1 MPFDKCNIRARALAQ
16 INRRTETGAKTDYES
31 GTLNREIRKVCD
43 IIHAAGFRTNEE
55 AFALCRSHS
64 LLSCTEDE
72 SKRIRAMYRTMQAHA
87 LMPTFW
93 SMFKAYN
100 TRNAASAKPCFT
112 LIAPHTYAVMDTKVL
127 HDPNARELVVTDKY
141 DLCIRKWKLTYSW
154 TPLREVDKHDLQDLH
169 RVLATLSR
177 SGLKRQ
183 IERDISEAYSTPTV
197 LASSTSADDTLC
209 KEAGNV

>member
-1 MPFDKCNIRARALAQ
+1 MQNNIVSRGLSAQ
-16 INRRTETGAKTDYES
+16 LNRRIENGAKTDYEDA
-31 GTLNREIRKVCD
+31 TRNREISKVCD
-43 IIHAAGFRTNEE
+43 IIHAAGFATIEE

-87 LMPTFW
+87 LMSTFW

-100 TRNAASAKPCFT
+100 TRNAASAKPCFQ
-112 LIAPHTYAVMDTKVL
+112 LVAPHIYTVLDTKVL

-141 DLCIRKWKLTYSW
+141 DLYIRKWKLSYSW
-154 TPLREVDKHDLQDLH
+154 EPLRETDKHDLQDLH
-169 RVLATLSR
+169 RVLAILSR

-183 IERDISEAYSTPTV
+183 IERDISEAHSTPIAQAQAPAQGGV
-197 LASSTSADDTLC
+197 
-209 KEAGNV
+209 

>member
-1 MPFDKCNIRARALAQ
+1 MPFENPHTRVLAQ
-16 INRRTETGAKTDYES
+16 LNRSYEPGSRTQYES
-31 GTLNREIRKVCD
+31 ATLNREVRKVCD
-43 IIHAAGFRTNEE
+43 IIHAAGFTTNEE

-72 SKRIRAMYRTMQAHA
+72 SRRIRAMYRTMQSHA

-93 SMFKAYN
+93 SLFKAYN
-100 TRNAASAKPCFT
+100 TRNAASAKPCFS

-141 DLCIRKWKLTYSW
+141 DLYIRKWKLSYSW
-154 TPLREVDKHDLQDLH
+154 EPLREIDKHDLQDLH

-183 IERDISEAYSTPTV
+183 IERDISEAYSTPC
-197 LASSTSADDTLC
+197 SAAQAPAQ
-209 KEAGNV
+209 EGV

>member
-1 MPFDKCNIRARALAQ
+1 MFDKNNPRARALAQ
-16 INRRTETGAKTDYES
+16 LKRRSETGAKTDYEDA
-31 GTLNREIRKVCD
+31 TRNREIRRVCD
-43 IIHAAGFRTNEE
+43 IIHAAGFHTNEE

-93 SMFKAYN
+93 SMFKTYN
-100 TRNAASAKPCFT
+100 TRNAASAKPCFQ
-112 LIAPHTYAVMDTKVL
+112 LIAPHTYAVLDTKVL

-141 DLCIRKWKLTYSW
+141 DLYVRKWKLSYSW
-154 TPLREVDKHDLQDLH
+154 EPLREADKHDLQDLH

-183 IERDISEAYSTPTV
+183 IERDISGAHNSPMVQSASATEAP
-197 LASSTSADDTLC
+197 
-209 KEAGNV
+209 NV

>member
-1 MPFDKCNIRARALAQ
+1 MFDKNNPRARALAQ
-16 INRRTETGAKTDYES
+16 LKRRSETGAKTDYEDA
-31 GTLNREIRKVCD
+31 TRNREIRRVCD
-43 IIHAAGFRTNEE
+43 IIHAAGFHTNEE

-93 SMFKAYN
+93 SLFKAYN
-100 TRNAASAKPCFT
+100 TCNAASAKPCFQ
-112 LIAPHTYAVMDTKVL
+112 LIAPHTYAVLDIKVL

-141 DLCIRKWKLTYSW
+141 DLYVYKWKLSYSW
-154 TPLREVDKHDLQDLH
+154 EPLREVDKHDLQDLH

-183 IERDISEAYSTPTV
+183 IERDISEAHSTFIAQAQV
-197 LASSTSADDTLC
+197 SAQ
-209 KEAGNV
+209 EGV

>member
-1 MPFDKCNIRARALAQ
+1 MFDKNNPRARALAQ
-16 INRRTETGAKTDYES
+16 LKRRSETGAKTDYEDA
-31 GTLNREIRKVCD
+31 TRNREIRRVCD
-43 IIHAAGFRTNEE
+43 IIHAAGFHTNEE

-93 SMFKAYN
+93 SLFKAYN
-100 TRNAASAKPCFT
+100 TRNAASAKPCFQ
-112 LIAPHTYAVMDTKVL
+112 LIAPHTYAVLDIKVL

-141 DLCIRKWKLTYSW
+141 DLYVYKWKLSYSW
-154 TPLREVDKHDLQDLH
+154 EPLREVDRHDLQDLH

-183 IERDISEAYSTPTV
+183 IERDINEAYNAAFSGA
-197 LASSTSADDTLC
+197 ASAC
-209 KEAGNV
+209 MEAPNV

>member
-1 MPFDKCNIRARALAQ
+1 MFDKNNPRARALAQ
-16 INRRTETGAKTDYES
+16 LKRRSETGAKTDYEDA
-31 GTLNREIRKVCD
+31 TRNREIRRVCD
-43 IIHAAGFRTNEE
+43 IIHAAGFHTNEE

-93 SMFKAYN
+93 SLFKAYN
-100 TRNAASAKPCFT
+100 TRNAASAKPCFQ
-112 LIAPHTYAVMDTKVL
+112 LIAPHTYAVLDIKVL

-141 DLCIRKWKLTYSW
+141 DLYVYKWKLSYSW
-154 TPLREVDKHDLQDLH
+154 EPLREVDKHDLQDLH

-183 IERDISEAYSTPTV
+183 IERDICEAYNAAFAGA
-197 LASSTSADDTLC
+197 ASACAEAD
-209 KEAGNV
+209 NV

>member
-1 MPFDKCNIRARALAQ
+1 MFDKNNPRARALAQ
-16 INRRTETGAKTDYES
+16 LKRRSETGAKTDYEDA
-31 GTLNREIRKVCD
+31 TRNREIRRVCD
-43 IIHAAGFRTNEE
+43 IIHAAGFHTNEE

-93 SMFKAYN
+93 SLFKAYN
-100 TRNAASAKPCFT
+100 TRNAASAKPCFQ
-112 LIAPHTYAVMDTKVL
+112 LIAPHTYAVLDIKVL

-141 DLCIRKWKLTYSW
+141 DLYVYKWKLSYSW
-154 TPLREVDKHDLQDLH
+154 EPLREVDKHDLQDLH

-183 IERDISEAYSTPTV
+183 IERDISEAHSTYIAQVQDPAQDGV
-197 LASSTSADDTLC
+197 
-209 KEAGNV
+209 

>member
-1 MPFDKCNIRARALAQ
+1 MQYPTIRAGALAQ
-16 INRRTETGAKTDYES
+16 
-31 GTLNREIRKVCD
+31 LNRKPENSYREFESATMQREVKRICD
-43 IIHAAGFRTNEE
+43 IIHAAGFTTNEE

-112 LIAPHTYAVMDTKVL
+112 LIAPHTYAVLDTKVL

-141 DLCIRKWKLTYSW
+141 DLYIRKWKLSYSW
-154 TPLREVDKHDLQDLH
+154 EPLREIDKHDLQDLH

-183 IERDISEAYSTPTV
+183 IERDISEAHSAATPQAQAPV
-197 LASSTSADDTLC
+197 QD
-209 KEAGNV
+209 GV

>member
-1 MPFDKCNIRARALAQ
+1 MQNNIVSRGLLAQ
-16 INRRTETGAKTDYES
+16 LNRSIENGAKTDYEDA
-31 GTLNREIRKVCD
+31 TRNREIRKVCD
-43 IIHAAGFRTNEE
+43 IIHAAGFATIEE

-87 LMPTFW
+87 LMSTFW

-100 TRNAASAKPCFT
+100 TRNAASAKPCFQ
-112 LIAPHTYAVMDTKVL
+112 LVAPHIYTVLDTKVL

-141 DLCIRKWKLTYSW
+141 DLYIRKWKLSYSW
-154 TPLREVDKHDLQDLH
+154 EPLREIDKHDLQDLH
-169 RVLATLSR
+169 RVLAILSR

-183 IERDISEAYSTPTV
+183 IERDISEAHGTPIAQAQAPAQGGV
-197 LASSTSADDTLC
+197 
-209 KEAGNV
+209 

>member
-1 MPFDKCNIRARALAQ
+1 MQYPAIRAGALAQ
-16 INRRTETGAKTDYES
+16 
-31 GTLNREIRKVCD
+31 LNRKPENSYREFESATMQREVKRICD
-43 IIHAAGFRTNEE
+43 IIHAAGFATNEE

-112 LIAPHTYAVMDTKVL
+112 LIAPHTYAVLDTKVL

-141 DLCIRKWKLTYSW
+141 DLYVRKWKLSYSW
-154 TPLREVDKHDLQDLH
+154 EPLREIDKHDLQDLH

-183 IERDISEAYSTPTV
+183 IERDISEAHSTPTAQS
-197 LASSTSADDTLC
+197 ASAT
-209 KEAGNV
+209 EASNV

>member
-1 MPFDKCNIRARALAQ
+1 MFDKNNPRARALAQ
-16 INRRTETGAKTDYES
+16 LKRRSETGAKTDYEDA
-31 GTLNREIRKVCD
+31 TRNREIRRVCD
-43 IIHAAGFRTNEE
+43 IIHAAGFHTNEE

-93 SMFKAYN
+93 SLFKAYN
-100 TRNAASAKPCFT
+100 TRNAASAKPCFQ
-112 LIAPHTYAVMDTKVL
+112 LIAPHTYAVLDIKVL

-141 DLCIRKWKLTYSW
+141 DLYVYKWKLSYSW
-154 TPLREVDKHDLQDLH
+154 EPLREVDKHDLQDLH

-183 IERDISEAYSTPTV
+183 IERDISEAYN
-197 LASSTSADDTLC
+197 ASFAGKASACT
-209 KEAGNV
+209 EAPNV

>member
-1 MPFDKCNIRARALAQ
+1 MIDTKM
-16 INRRTETGAKTDYES
+16 RTSAFVAPCTGYES
-31 GTLNREIRKVCD
+31 PTRDREVRRICD
-43 IIHAAGFRTNEE
+43 IIHAAGFATNEE

-72 SKRIRAMYRTMQAHA
+72 SRRIRAMYRTMQAHA

-100 TRNAASAKPCFT
+100 TRNAASAKPCFQ
-112 LIAPHTYAVMDTKVL
+112 LIAPHTYAVLDTKVL

-141 DLCIRKWKLTYSW
+141 DLYVRKWKLSYSW
-154 TPLREVDKHDLQDLH
+154 EPLREIDKHDLQDLR

-183 IERDISEAYSTPTV
+183 IERDISEAYSLPMAQP
-197 LASSTSADDTLC
+197 ASITLQPTSAT
-209 KEAGNV
+209 EASDV

>member
-1 MPFDKCNIRARALAQ
+1 MFDKNNPRARALAQ
-16 INRRTETGAKTDYES
+16 LKRRSETGAKTDYEDA
-31 GTLNREIRKVCD
+31 TRNREIRRVCD
-43 IIHAAGFRTNEE
+43 IIHAAGFHTNEE

-93 SMFKAYN
+93 SLFKAYN
-100 TRNAASAKPCFT
+100 TRNSASAKPCFQ
-112 LIAPHTYAVMDTKVL
+112 LIAPHTYAVLDIKVL

-141 DLCIRKWKLTYSW
+141 DLYVYKWKLSYSW
-154 TPLREVDKHDLQDLH
+154 EPLREVDRHDLQDLH

-183 IERDISEAYSTPTV
+183 IERDICDAHSTYIAQVQAPAQDGV
-197 LASSTSADDTLC
+197 
-209 KEAGNV
+209 

>member
-1 MPFDKCNIRARALAQ
+1 MFDKNNPRARALAQ
-16 INRRTETGAKTDYES
+16 LKRRSETGAKTDYEDA
-31 GTLNREIRKVCD
+31 TRNREIRRVCD
-43 IIHAAGFRTNEE
+43 IIHAAGFHTNEE

-93 SMFKAYN
+93 SLFKAYN
-100 TRNAASAKPCFT
+100 TRNAASAKPCFQ
-112 LIAPHTYAVMDTKVL
+112 LIAPHTYAVLDTKVL
-127 HDPNARELVVTDKY
+127 HDPNARELVVTNKY
-141 DLCIRKWKLTYSW
+141 DLYVRKWKLSYSW
-154 TPLREVDKHDLQDLH
+154 EPLREVDKHDLQDLH

-183 IERDISEAYSTPTV
+183 IERDISEAYNAAFV
-197 LASSTSADDTLC
+197 DASSACT
-209 KEAGNV
+209 EAPNV

>member
-1 MPFDKCNIRARALAQ
+1 MFDKNNPRARALAQ
-16 INRRTETGAKTDYES
+16 LKRRSETGAKTDYEDA
-31 GTLNREIRKVCD
+31 TRNREIRHVCD
-43 IIHAAGFRTNEE
+43 IIHAAGFHTNEE

-93 SMFKAYN
+93 SLFKAYN
-100 TRNAASAKPCFT
+100 TRNAASAKPCFQ
-112 LIAPHTYAVMDTKVL
+112 LIAPHTYAVLDIKVL

-141 DLCIRKWKLTYSW
+141 DLYVRKWKLSYSW
-154 TPLREVDKHDLQDLH
+154 EPLREVDKHDLQDLH

-183 IERDISEAYSTPTV
+183 IERDISEAYNAPTAMAPTAQDGV
-197 LASSTSADDTLC
+197 
-209 KEAGNV
+209 

>member
-1 MPFDKCNIRARALAQ
+1 MFDKNNPRARALAQ
-16 INRRTETGAKTDYES
+16 LKRRSETGAKTDYEDA
-31 GTLNREIRKVCD
+31 TRNREIRRVCD
-43 IIHAAGFRTNEE
+43 IIHAAGFHTNEE

-93 SMFKAYN
+93 SLFKAYN
-100 TRNAASAKPCFT
+100 TRNAASAKPCFQ
-112 LIAPHTYAVMDTKVL
+112 LIAPHTYAVLDIKVL

-141 DLCIRKWKLTYSW
+141 DLYVYKWKLSYSW
-154 TPLREVDKHDLQDLH
+154 EPLREVDKHDLQDLH

-183 IERDISEAYSTPTV
+183 IERNIYEAH
-197 LASSTSADDTLC
+197 SAYIAQVQAPAQD
-209 KEAGNV
+209 GV

>member
-1 MPFDKCNIRARALAQ
+1 MFDKNNPRARALAQ
-16 INRRTETGAKTDYES
+16 LKRRSETGAKTDYEDA
-31 GTLNREIRKVCD
+31 TRNREIRRVCD
-43 IIHAAGFRTNEE
+43 IIHAAGFHTNEE

-87 LMPTFW
+87 LMPMFW
-93 SMFKAYN
+93 SLFKAYN
-100 TRNAASAKPCFT
+100 TRNAASAKPCFQ
-112 LIAPHTYAVMDTKVL
+112 LIAPHTYAVLDIKVL

-141 DLCIRKWKLTYSW
+141 DLYVYKWKLSYSW
-154 TPLREVDKHDLQDLH
+154 EPMREVDRHDLQDLH

-183 IERDISEAYSTPTV
+183 IERDICEAHSTCIAQAQAPAQDGV
-197 LASSTSADDTLC
+197 
-209 KEAGNV
+209 

>member
-1 MPFDKCNIRARALAQ
+1 MIVRKTRACALAQ
-16 INRRTETGAKTDYES
+16 LNRSNEIGVKTDYES
-31 GTLNREIRKVCD
+31 PTRNREVRRICD
-43 IIHAAGFRTNEE
+43 IIHAAGFATNEE

-112 LIAPHTYAVMDTKVL
+112 LIAPHTYAVLDTKVL

-141 DLCIRKWKLTYSW
+141 DLYVRKWKLSYSW
-154 TPLREVDKHDLQDLH
+154 EPLREIDKHDLQDLH

-183 IERDISEAYSTPTV
+183 IERDISEAHSLPV
-197 LASSTSADDTLC
+197 AQPASVA
-209 KEAGNV
+209 EASNV

>member
-1 MPFDKCNIRARALAQ
+1 MVIKNPHTCALVWL
-16 INRRTETGAKTDYES
+16 NRQNENGAKTGYES
-31 GTLNREIRKVCD
+31 PTVNREIRKVCD
-43 IIHAAGFRTNEE
+43 IIHAAGFTTNEE
-55 AFALCRSHS
+55 AFTLCRSHS

-72 SKRIRAMYRTMQAHA
+72 SKRIRAMYRAMQAHA

-112 LIAPHTYAVMDTKVL
+112 LIAPHTYAVLDTKVL
-127 HDPNARELVVTDKY
+127 HDPNTRELVVTDKY
-141 DLCIRKWKLTYSW
+141 DLYVRKWKLSYSW
-154 TPLREVDKHDLQDLH
+154 EPLREIDKHDLQDLH

-183 IERDISEAYSTPTV
+183 IERDISEAHSTPTAQP
-197 LASSTSADDTLC
+197 ASIT
-209 KEAGNV
+209 EASNV